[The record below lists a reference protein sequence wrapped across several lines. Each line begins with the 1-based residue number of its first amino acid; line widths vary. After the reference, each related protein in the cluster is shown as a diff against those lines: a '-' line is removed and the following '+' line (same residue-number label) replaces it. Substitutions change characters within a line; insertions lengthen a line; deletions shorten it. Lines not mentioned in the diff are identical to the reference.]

1 MDEKGVLG
9 NPRRGS
15 FDMKQVADR
24 SFANRKP
31 RILFRC
37 DVSQRVGTG
46 HLRRCLVLASELKAQ
61 GSFVSFVVRTE
72 DFDLSKELSQIP
84 DDWSV
89 MSWLLSPEADAQ
101 EVVRLCRDNH
111 IDILILDHYRVD
123 AKYQMAILESGLQW
137 LQFAYSSQE
146 PVPLWSDW
154 VLNFSL
160 AAKRGFY
167 ARIAQR
173 QDTKLLLGPSYA
185 LLRPDFRR
193 WRSQTKIQRH
203 VHRILFMFGGGN
215 DNGAT
220 VFCLEALKSLGSELE
235 LIFLVSS
242 CNPQLH
248 TIMKCVERYEGN
260 SPLTLLIDEHEVGR
274 HMSQSDLAVI
284 AGGTAS
290 FETAAMGL
298 PCLIIQTAE
307 NQKLNAAAWERAN
320 TAVDLGQIQN
330 LTHHI
335 LLSSVLRLIDDPH
348 SRQSMSRAGKALVD
362 GLGAERVARSL
373 LYNEYSI

>member
-1 MDEKGVLG
+1 
-9 NPRRGS
+9 
-15 FDMKQVADR
+15 MKQTADR
-24 SFANRKP
+24 SIANRKP
-31 RILFRC
+31 RVLFRC
-37 DVSQRVGTG
+37 DVSPRVGTG

-61 GSFVSFVVRTE
+61 GSFVFFAVRTE

-89 MSWLLSPEADAQ
+89 MRWPLSPEADAQ
-101 EVVRLCRDNH
+101 EVVQLCRYNQ

-160 AAKRGFY
+160 SAKPESYTRLV
-167 ARIAQR
+167 QR

-193 WRSQTKIQRH
+193 WRSQTKIQKH

-220 VFCLEALKSLGSELE
+220 VFCLEALKSLDSELE
-235 LIFLVSS
+235 LVFLVSS
-242 CNPQLH
+242 SNPQFH
-248 TIMKCVERYEGN
+248 TITKCFERYEGK
-260 SPLTLLIDEHEVGR
+260 SMLTVLIDEHEIGR

-284 AGGTAS
+284 AGGTGS

-335 LLSSVLRLIDDPH
+335 ILSSLLRLIDDPQ
-348 SRQSMSRAGKALVD
+348 SRQIMSRAGKALVD
-362 GLGAERVARSL
+362 GLGAERVAQSL
-373 LYNEYSI
+373 LFNEYGIESRS